1 MWKYG
6 LVMVIV
12 TATLAFVNAKVTA
25 KGKNNNSTAVE
36 MKNALIHE
44 QRV

>member
-12 TATLAFVNAKVTA
+12 TAILAFVNAKVTA
-25 KGKNNNSTAVE
+25 KGKNKNSAAVE